1 MLGQIALYSGGYQTI
16 RTDVPG
22 LYGDVQFT
30 TKGKE
35 ELGCVYARRNDYLD
49 YYKIAEKYFQA
60 ALNNKGTAA
69 LVTVDDRSYANNPFQ
84 RHFQYT
90 HDLALS
96 PESIFEVGNIQ
107 GGQSGQTT
115 TSEYSYALDARL
127 VVVVIRLRLA
137 SRLERYVL
145 FPLSIMVSLK
155 RVICVE
161 MLV

>member
-1 MLGQIALYSGGYQTI
+1 M
-16 RTDVPG
+16 PG

-96 PESIFEVGNIQ
+96 PESI
-107 GGQSGQTT
+107 
-115 TSEYSYALDARL
+115 
-127 VVVVIRLRLA
+127 
-137 SRLERYVL
+137 
-145 FPLSIMVSLK
+145 LK
-155 RVICVE
+155 
-161 MLV
+161 

>member
-1 MLGQIALYSGGYQTI
+1 MVTYSLRQ
-16 RTDVPG
+16 
-22 LYGDVQFT
+22 
-30 TKGKE
+30 KEKE

-107 GGQSGQTT
+107 GDKVGRLLLVNILML
-115 TSEYSYALDARL
+115 LDVRP

-137 SRLERYVL
+137 SRLGRYVL

-155 RVICVE
+155 QVICVE

>member
-1 MLGQIALYSGGYQTI
+1 MLGAMII
-16 RTDVPG
+16 
-22 LYGDVQFT
+22 
-30 TKGKE
+30 
-35 ELGCVYARRNDYLD
+35 LD

-107 GGQSGQTT
+107 GGKVGRLLPVNILML
-115 TSEYSYALDARL
+115 LDVRP
-127 VVVVIRLRLA
+127 VVVVIKLRLA
-137 SRLERYVL
+137 SRLGHYVL
-145 FPLSIMVSLK
+145 SL
-155 RVICVE
+155 
-161 MLV
+161 LLLW